1 MTYVFLCGSNN
12 EYMKIALAQLN
23 YHVANFE
30 FNSKKIIAAI
40 EEAKEENAD
49 IVVFSELAVCG
60 YPPYDFLE
68 RKEFVES
75 CERAVAEIAGYCTGI
90 AAVVGAPS
98 INPELKGKNLFNSAY
113 FLAEGVVKDVTHKT
127 LLPNYDVF
135 DEYRYFEP
143 NSRFDVIEYRGKK
156 IALTVCED
164 LWDEQPVANS
174 FARSKLYA
182 KSPMEELMN
191 LSPDFVLNIA
201 ASPFSYS
208 QVEIRRQ
215 IVQKKAEKYSVP
227 VVYVNQVGANT
238 DLVFDGNSMVVNSR
252 GEVVKQLKGF
262 DEDMQVVEMDDVN
275 TFQQVRFDEPDK
287 IANIQ
292 DALVLGVKDYFAKM
306 GFKKATLGLSG
317 GIDSAVTVVIAVL
330 ALGAENVR
338 VLLLPSKYSSDHSI
352 KDAVDL
358 AENLGIQY
366 DTVPIETIVSEFEST
381 LDPLFKGLKP
391 DVAEENIQARI
402 RGTLP
407 MALSNK
413 FGHILLNT
421 SNKSEAAVGYGTL
434 YGDMNGGLS
443 VLGDVYKTDVFKLA
457 WFMNRNGEVIPENSI
472 VKPPSAEL
480 RPDQKDSDSLPDYDI
495 LDKVLYKYIELEQ
508 SPDEII
514 AAGFD
519 EAVVKRAVRLVNMN
533 EYKRYQTPP
542 IIRVSSKAF
551 GIGRR
556 MPLVAK
562 Y

>member
-1 MTYVFLCGSNN
+1 
-12 EYMKIALAQLN
+12 MKTALAQLN

-30 FNSKKIIAAI
+30 FNTEKIIDAI
-40 EEAKEENAD
+40 ENAKKQGAEL
-49 IVVFSELAVCG
+49 VVFSELAVCG

-75 CERAVAEIAGYCTGI
+75 CENMVDEIALHCDGI

-98 INPELKGKNLFNSAY
+98 INPESKGKNLFNSAF
-113 FLAEGVVKDVTHKT
+113 FLADGRIKAVTHKT

-143 NSRFDVIEYRGKK
+143 NSSFELIEYKGKK

-174 FARSKLYA
+174 FARSKLYT

-191 LSPDFVLNIA
+191 LSPDFVVNIA

-208 QVEIRRQ
+208 QIDIRRQ
-215 IVQKKAEKYSVP
+215 IVENKAKKHGVP
-227 VVYVNQVGANT
+227 VVYVNQVGGNT
-238 DLVFDGNSMVVNSR
+238 DLVFDGNSMVVNNR
-252 GEVVKQLKGF
+252 GDVVMQLKGF
-262 DEDMQVVEMDDVN
+262 EEDLQVIEIDEVKDKDAIEFGV
-275 TFQQVRFDEPDK
+275 PDK
-287 IANIQ
+287 IKSIE

-317 GIDSAVTVVIAVL
+317 GIDSAVTVVIAVK

-366 DTVPIETIVSEFEST
+366 DIVPIKDIVSAFDKT
-381 LDPLFKGLKP
+381 LEPLFKGLEP
-391 DVAEENIQARI
+391 GVAEENIQARI
-402 RGTLP
+402 RGTLL

-457 WFMNRNGEVIPENSI
+457 WYMNRDEEVIPVNTI

-495 LDKVLYKYIELEQ
+495 LDKVLYRYIELKQ
-508 SPDEII
+508 SPKEII
-514 AAGFD
+514 AEGFD
-519 EAVVKRAVRLVNMN
+519 EAVVGRAVRLVNMN